1 MGDSVSD
8 QAWSHLGTFIGK
20 LCCDRHGVLCSWN
33 GTRQVACL
41 RMDKFAFVTTPLA
54 TALMAASMAL
64 SMASAAHAQSF
75 DCKRAKL
82 TAELLICQ
90 DKALS
95 SLDLELNTTYGGA
108 LDVAAAPDRVV
119 GAQRAWLKR
128 RNACADSP
136 CIKSLYEARLH
147 DLAAVPHAAMQTGH
161 FPALGISL
169 SFLSNQRARPCGA
182 TEPRCIEIYGR
193 RMGQQTIL
201 LSLQAVNEPLE
212 QAAENKAGFQQT
224 DGQWMTTY
232 GRGVPVPVEHFSGPG
247 WAGMKA
253 VIACAIYDPETGFHP
268 VAGACL
274 WAVLSD
280 GLRSVLATT
289 DGYLGP
295 AELTKD
301 MIGSLKFEH

>member
-1 MGDSVSD
+1 
-8 QAWSHLGTFIGK
+8 
-20 LCCDRHGVLCSWN
+20 
-33 GTRQVACL
+33 
-41 RMDKFAFVTTPLA
+41 
-54 TALMAASMAL
+54 
-64 SMASAAHAQSF
+64 
-75 DCKRAKL
+75 
-82 TAELLICQ
+82 
-90 DKALS
+90 
-95 SLDLELNTTYGGA
+95 
-108 LDVAAAPDRVV
+108 
-119 GAQRAWLKR
+119 
-128 RNACADSP
+128 
-136 CIKSLYEARLH
+136 
-147 DLAAVPHAAMQTGH
+147 MQTGH

-193 RMGQQTIL
+193 RMGQQMIL

-247 WAGMKA
+247 STGMKA
-253 VIACAIYDPETGFHP
+253 VIACAIDDPETGFHP
-268 VAGACL
+268 VAGECL

>member
-1 MGDSVSD
+1 MHTGYD
-8 QAWSHLGTFIGK
+8 IGK
-20 LCCDRHGVLCSWN
+20 PLCCDKHGVLCPRN
-33 GTRQVACL
+33 GTRQVACV
-41 RMDKFAFVTTPLA
+41 RIDKFTFVTTPLA

-64 SMASAAHAQSF
+64 SMASAAHAQAF

-82 TAELLICQ
+82 TAEHLICQ

-95 SLDLELNTTYGGA
+95 SLDRELNTAYGGA
-108 LDVAAAPDRVV
+108 LDVASAPEGVV
-119 GAQRAWLKR
+119 GSQRAWLR
-128 RNACADSP
+128 QRNTCTDSA
-136 CIKSLYEARLH
+136 CIKSLYHARLH
-147 DLAAVPHAAMQTGH
+147 ALAAVPHAAMQTGH

-169 SFLSNQRARPCGA
+169 SFLNNQRAKPCA

-201 LSLQAVNEPLE
+201 LRLQAVNEPLE
-212 QAAENKAGFQQT
+212 QAAENEAGFEQK
-224 DGQWMTTY
+224 DGQWMTTF
-232 GRGVPVPVEHFSGPG
+232 GRLDPVPVERFSGPG

-253 VIACAIYDPETGFHP
+253 VIACAIDDPETGFHP
-268 VAGACL
+268 VAGECL

-280 GLRSVLATT
+280 GPQSVLATT
-289 DGYLGP
+289 DGYEGR